1 MSPAARPSLFHSFI
15 IMRIALAF
23 IIVLIGANIGI
34 TAMNKVQSI
43 QDKKMDRLCKIDPDL
58 CTNMD
63 PRS

>member
-1 MSPAARPSLFHSFI
+1 MSPSARPPLFHSFI
-15 IMRIALAF
+15 IMRIALAV

-43 QDKKMDRLCKIDPDL
+43 QDQKMDRLCKIDPDL

>member
-1 MSPAARPSLFHSFI
+1 VSPAARPPLFHSFI

-43 QDKKMDRLCKIDPDL
+43 QDQKMDRLCKIDPDL
-58 CTNMD
+58 CNNMD

>member
-1 MSPAARPSLFHSFI
+1 MSPAARPPLLHSFM

-23 IIVLIGANIGI
+23 ILVLIGAHIGI
-34 TAMNKVQSI
+34 TAMKKVQSI
-43 QDKKMDRLCKIDPDL
+43 QDQKIDRLCKIDPDL

>member
-1 MSPAARPSLFHSFI
+1 MSPAARPPLFYFFI

-43 QDKKMDRLCKIDPDL
+43 QDQKMDRLCKIDPDL
-58 CTNMD
+58 CNNMD

>member
-1 MSPAARPSLFHSFI
+1 MSPDARPPLFHSSI

-43 QDKKMDRLCKIDPDL
+43 QDQKMDRLCKIDPDL
-58 CTNMD
+58 CDNID

>member
-1 MSPAARPSLFHSFI
+1 
-15 IMRIALAF
+15 MRIALAF

-34 TAMNKVQSI
+34 TAMNKIQSI
-43 QDKKMDRLCKIDPDL
+43 QDQKMDRLCKIDPDL

>member
-1 MSPAARPSLFHSFI
+1 MSPSARPPLFHSFI

-43 QDKKMDRLCKIDPDL
+43 QDQKMDRLCKIDPDL

>member
-1 MSPAARPSLFHSFI
+1 MSPSARPPLFHSFI

-34 TAMNKVQSI
+34 TAMNKIQSI
-43 QDKKMDRLCKIDPDL
+43 QDQKMDRLCKIDPDL